1 VKIIPEKRRAL
12 SIRYLRFFSTMEA
25 RYTYI
30 DMLSNNEYVCV
41 HFNIQNRNFKRAN
54 NLNVFGTN
62 KTKGP
67 KQDSQN
73 RPWQPIPAGANNTS
87 FDKNCII

>member
-1 VKIIPEKRRAL
+1 VYRASIVEKKRRYLIDSARRF
-12 SIRYLRFFSTMEA
+12 SGIIFTRYA
-25 RYTYI
+25 
-30 DMLSNNEYVCV
+30 
-41 HFNIQNRNFKRAN
+41 QNRNFKRAN